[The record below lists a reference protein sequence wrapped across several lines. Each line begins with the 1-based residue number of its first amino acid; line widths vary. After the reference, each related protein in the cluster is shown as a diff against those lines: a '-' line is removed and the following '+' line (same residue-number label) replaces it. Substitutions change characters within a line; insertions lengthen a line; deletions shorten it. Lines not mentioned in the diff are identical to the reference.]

1 MTEDIL
7 KIVCNDVKS
16 LELENLPSNNRSLNQ
31 VVTEA
36 VKNLHWSNMSRI
48 FRFFGNVKVFKHLKA
63 YFFFLCFYGRFSS
76 YLFILFNERVYQF
89 GKGEDSLED
98 KVHSS
103 LIPSIKNLFK
113 AEIQHKDILLKK

>member
-63 YFFFLCFYGRFSS
+63 YFFFMFLWT
-76 YLFILFNERVYQF
+76 LFILFIHIVQ
-89 GKGEDSLED
+89 
-98 KVHSS
+98 
-103 LIPSIKNLFK
+103 
-113 AEIQHKDILLKK
+113 